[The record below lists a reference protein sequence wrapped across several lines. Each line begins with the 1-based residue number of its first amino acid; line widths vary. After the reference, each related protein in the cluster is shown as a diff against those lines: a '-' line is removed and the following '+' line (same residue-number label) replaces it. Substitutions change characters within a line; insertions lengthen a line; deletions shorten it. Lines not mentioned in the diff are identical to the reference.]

1 MKTVLMI
8 YAAAASILGIMMM
21 IQVIRRSSGGI
32 LYLLLGICLATGLA
46 AHVLSAIGLGLGGGA
61 VWIYGLVGSAAEAA
75 ICWISFQRLCWPP
88 DSQERED

>member
-21 IQVIRRSSGGI
+21 IQVIRRSGGI
-32 LYLLLGICLATGLA
+32 LYLLLGICLAVGLA

-88 DSQERED
+88 DSQERKG